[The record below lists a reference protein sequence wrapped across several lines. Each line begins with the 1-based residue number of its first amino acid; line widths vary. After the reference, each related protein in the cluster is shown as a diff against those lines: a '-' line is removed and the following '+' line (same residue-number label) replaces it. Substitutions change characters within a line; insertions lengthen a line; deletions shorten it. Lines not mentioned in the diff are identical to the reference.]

1 MLVTTHGGEKMGA
14 RNQAFLTEYIAGLE
28 TVKSLQM
35 EPQPD
40 RRHQRLLNQLL
51 DTTLSTR
58 QLGNTYQTLTDTLE
72 QLITVG
78 VLVLGAWVVMTSAT
92 PQTDTGDAIFTIGM
106 LVAFQM
112 FAARLSQPVMRL
124 VGLWQQFQEARLAVV
139 RLGDV
144 MQVPMEP
151 HSIVPARRYE
161 GKGRIEIHNLA
172 FRYDAQRPLVLEQ
185 MNAVFEPGQLI
196 AIMGPSGCGKSTL
209 AKLLL
214 GFYPLT
220 EGQIRLDGLDIQHL
234 SANELRGA
242 FGVVPQD
249 TVLFSGTVFEN
260 IVMANALADFEQVVE
275 VCKLAEIHDTI
286 EALPKGYQ
294 TELGE
299 RGAGLSGGQRQR
311 LSIARALLKRP
322 KILLFDEPTSALDTT
337 TVTQLAHSIQRIRGQ
352 VTIVMV
358 THAMPAGL
366 VPDRV
371 IQLGGPL
378 AEVKPMQ

>member
-1 MLVTTHGGEKMGA
+1 MLLEKSV
-14 RNQAFLTEYIAGLE
+14 L
-28 TVKSLQM
+28 
-35 EPQPD
+35 P
-40 RRHQRLLNQLL
+40 
-51 DTTLSTR
+51 
-58 QLGNTYQTLTDTLE
+58 NT
-72 QLITVG
+72 
-78 VLVLGAWVVMTSAT
+78 
-92 PQTDTGDAIFTIGM
+92 
-106 LVAFQM
+106 
-112 FAARLSQPVMRL
+112 
-124 VGLWQQFQEARLAVV
+124 
-139 RLGDV
+139 
-144 MQVPMEP
+144 
-151 HSIVPARRYE
+151 VPARSDE
-161 GKGRIEIHNLA
+161 GRERIE
-172 FRYDAQRPLVLEQ
+172 FV
-185 MNAVFEPGQLI
+185 
-196 AIMGPSGCGKSTL
+196 GPSGCGKSTL
-209 AKLLL
+209 AKLML
-214 GFYPLT
+214 GFYSPT
-220 EGQIRLDGLDIQHL
+220 EGQIRLDGVDIQHL

-322 KILLFDEPTSALDTT
+322 KILLFDEPTSALDTAT
-337 TVTQLAHSIQRIRGQ
+337 ATQLARSIQRIRGQ

-371 IQLGGPL
+371 IQMGDRFGQHNQ
-378 AEVKPMQ
+378 AQ